1 MAVRIGVLASGGGTN
16 LQAIID
22 YLEARKSTTV
32 AQIAVVAANRE
43 NAGALARARA
53 ASIPAETFNAGDDGS
68 DLLDT
73 LRRYDVELVVLAGY
87 MKKIPPPVIRA
98 YHRRM
103 INIHPGLLPDF
114 GGPGMYG
121 AKVHTAV
128 LAAGAGT
135 TGVTVHFVDD
145 EYDHGPT
152 IVQWRIAVRDDDTP
166 ESLAARVLEVEH
178 QVYPRTVEMVA
189 ALNNMNFFADL

>member
-22 YLEARKSTTV
+22 YLEARKGTRV
-32 AQIAVVAANRE
+32 AHIAVVAANRE
-43 NAGALARARA
+43 NAGALERARA

-68 DLLDT
+68 TLLDT

-87 MKKIPPPVIRA
+87 MKKIPPSVIRA

-121 AKVHTAV
+121 AKVHAAV
-128 LAAGAGT
+128 LAAGVRT

-152 IVQWRIAVRDDDTP
+152 IVQWRIAVRDDDTA

-189 ALNNMNFFADL
+189 ALNNTNFFADL

>member
-1 MAVRIGVLASGGGTN
+1 MAVRIAVLASGGGTN

-22 YLEARKSTTV
+22 FLASRKSSTV
-32 AQIAVVAANRE
+32 AEIAVVAANRDTS
-43 NAGALARARA
+43 AALGRARA
-53 ASIPAETFNAGDDGS
+53 ASIPVEVFDAGDDGS
-68 DLLDT
+68 SLLDA
-73 LRRYDVELVVLAGY
+73 LRRHTVDLVVLAGY
-87 MKKIPPPVIRA
+87 MKKIPPSVIKA

-121 AKVHTAV
+121 AKVHGAV
-128 LAAGAGT
+128 LAAGAKT

-152 IVQWRIAVRDDDTP
+152 IAEWRIEVRDDDTA

-178 QVYPRTVEMVA
+178 QVYPRAVEMVA
-189 ALNNMNFFADL
+189 ALNNTNFFADF

>member
-16 LQAIID
+16 LQALID
-22 YLEARKSTTV
+22 YLAARKDVTI

-43 NAGALARARA
+43 NAGALERART
-53 ASIPAETFNAGDDGS
+53 ASIPAETFNAADDGVS
-68 DLLDT
+68 LLDT
-73 LRRYDVELVVLAGY
+73 LRRHEVDLVVLAGY
-87 MKKIPPPVIRA
+87 MKKIPPSVIKA

-114 GGPGMYG
+114 GGAGMYG
-121 AKVHTAV
+121 SRVHSAV
-128 LAAGAGT
+128 LAAGVGT

-152 IVQWRIAVRDDDTP
+152 IAQWRIAVREDDTP
-166 ESLAARVLEVEH
+166 ETLAARVLEVEH
-178 QVYPRTVEMVA
+178 QVYPRAVEMVA
-189 ALNNMNFFADL
+189 ALNDMNFFADL